1 MRPKK
6 HKTKKVQYRKDKK
19 TWKRNKRKK
28 TKRNKKTKVRP
39 NRRNNINNENNYQEA
54 APRPVHVCDNFKYPK
69 SVKSKTTRIFAIIGH
84 SSFCSYDDLIKIKK
98 NREPDGFRLD
108 LQKYKD
114 FPNLRY
120 IPVQD
125 IGKKSSTMRM
135 EHFIRQLKNNE
146 KIHSGLI
153 QLDDIKSTKNFS
165 RLVDCEFF
173 KENPD
178 DYNYIKRHLTRG
190 NTTLNFNVYPKK
202 DRYGTQNPI
211 NTQYEFIS
219 HEPDTPFTGIYE
231 LTEYKDDSNNSNNVN
246 SVQQDINSQWP
257 SNNTN
262 DIENTIAN
270 NNNNNNSNFSLG
282 IHYDDILFN
291 PKIKQEFFKQ
301 REREINLLSNQS
313 KIIKT
318 KENMRKST
326 QDPTHISAWDL
337 RNTKL
342 AALRGS
348 LMIPNSYTEGNLM
361 SRGIYSE
368 DDMDVFTEYN
378 KLLYKLIEQ
387 RYSTGSFEVSLD
399 DIIGIILN
407 HNYMRSDDDFI
418 ILDFGCKHI
427 IDIPY
432 EKSVWDRPTNS
443 MSRESTIKLGYPLSA
458 AREVGSVLE
467 TGKYPY
473 ITNKLFTEA
482 GN

>member
-6 HKTKKVQYRKDKK
+6 HKTRKVQYRKGKK
-19 TWKRNKRKK
+19 TRKQKKRKK
-28 TKRNKKTKVRP
+28 TKQKKITKIRP
-39 NRRNNINNENNYQEA
+39 NRRNNINNENNYQES
-54 APRPVHVCDNFKYPK
+54 APRPIHICDNFKYPK

-108 LQKYKD
+108 LKKYKI

-135 EHFIRQLKNNE
+135 ANFIRQLKTNE

-153 QLDDIKSTKNFS
+153 QLDDIKSTKNF
-165 RLVDCEFF
+165 RKLVDCELF

-178 DYNYIKRHLTRG
+178 DYNYIKRHLTEG

-211 NTQYEFIS
+211 NAQYEFIS

-231 LTEYKDDSNNSNNVN
+231 LTEYKVDSNNSN
-246 SVQQDINSQWP
+246 
-257 SNNTN
+257 
-262 DIENTIAN
+262 N

-291 PKIKQEFFKQ
+291 PEIKQEFFKQ
-301 REREINLLSNQS
+301 RERDIGLLANQS

-318 KENMRKST
+318 KENMRKSP

-337 RNTKL
+337 RTTKL

-348 LMIPNSYTEGNLM
+348 LMIPNSSTEGKLM
-361 SRGIYSE
+361 SRGYFE
-368 DDMDVFTEYN
+368 DDMDEFTEYN
-378 KLLYKLIEQ
+378 KLLYKFIEG
-387 RYSTGSFEVSLD
+387 RGAFDVSLD

-427 IDIPY
+427 IDLPY

-443 MSRESTIKLGYPLSA
+443 MARESTIKLGYPLSA

-473 ITNKLFTEA
+473 ITNKLFAEA